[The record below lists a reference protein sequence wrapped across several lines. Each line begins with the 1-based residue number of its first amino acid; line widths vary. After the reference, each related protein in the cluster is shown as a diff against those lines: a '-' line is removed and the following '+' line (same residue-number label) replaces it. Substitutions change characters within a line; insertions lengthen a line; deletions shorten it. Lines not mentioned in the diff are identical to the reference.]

1 MTEISNNSLG
11 IELFP
16 EFKTLYALISSEV
29 NGLDDA
35 QLDFTSEKWGWS
47 EWSIRM
53 QLSHMA
59 SLIPRWL
66 VARWGQETFPDGNHG
81 LGNLTPIVD
90 SPSDRRLDDEVFR
103 DIADI
108 MNMLNKCIGVANRV
122 LSEKPVKF
130 LRERSIRRDPT
141 PQWLSMSRA
150 HPRGVTIEGT
160 PQKGEMAA
168 GTMSLEATF
177 RHIYFEEITHLYN
190 IQRLKKAQGLPSFVD
205 IPKVGY
211 WTLDDWDRS
220 EPN

>member
-1 MTEISNNSLG
+1 
-11 IELFP
+11 
-16 EFKTLYALISSEV
+16 
-29 NGLDDA
+29 
-35 QLDFTSEKWGWS
+35 
-47 EWSIRM
+47 
-53 QLSHMA
+53 
-59 SLIPRWL
+59 
-66 VARWGQETFPDGNHG
+66 
-81 LGNLTPIVD
+81 
-90 SPSDRRLDDEVFR
+90 
-103 DIADI
+103 
-108 MNMLNKCIGVANRV
+108 
-122 LSEKPVKF
+122 
-130 LRERSIRRDPT
+130 
-141 PQWLSMSRA
+141 MSRA